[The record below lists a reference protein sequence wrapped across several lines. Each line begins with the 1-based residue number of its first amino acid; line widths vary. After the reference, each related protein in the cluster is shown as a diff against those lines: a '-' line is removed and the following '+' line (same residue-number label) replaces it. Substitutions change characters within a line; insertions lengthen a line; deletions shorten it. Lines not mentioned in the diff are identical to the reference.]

1 MRSNRTD
8 KTELILWALLLLPL
22 LWFAAALAQAA
33 EQAQGLAEITVLLSE
48 LLQHPVTLHWCRNT
62 PKFLLAVLVI
72 YPLAVYCYKLDQA
85 DRRPGEEHGSAHWG
99 SVRQLNAKY
108 QNRKDK
114 VQNYIFS
121 QNIRFSTDSHAH
133 RHNLNVVVIGGS
145 GSGKTRFYV
154 KPNAMQAS
162 GSYLFLDPKG
172 ELVRSLGG
180 YFESLGI
187 PVTVIDLVHFKGHYN
202 PMHYIDSDEDAVKL
216 AYAIVNNTKPK
227 DSPASGGDKFWDD
240 ASVLLI
246 SALILYLIYE
256 APVSE
261 QNFST
266 LMYMIQNC
274 QMEEGDMGPNPLEM
288 LFNELQERDPLHPAV
303 LQFNSF
309 KLGSTKTLQSVL
321 ITASAN
327 LYMFNTAQ
335 FAEMTNTDTMFL
347 PRLGLEKRVIFCVIP
362 DNDKTYNFLITMLYT
377 QLFDQLFRLA
387 DSEPKFDGAL
397 PVHVRFMMDEFANGV
412 TRSTPKT
419 VGITDKSVA

>member
-33 EQAQGLAEITVLLSE
+33 EQAHGLAEITALLSE
-48 LLQHPVTLHWCRNT
+48 LMQNPAALHWCQNT
-62 PKFLLAVLVI
+62 PKFLLAVLVM

-180 YFESLGI
+180 FYESLGI

-227 DSPASGGDKFWDD
+227 DAPASGGDKFWDD

-309 KLGSTKTLQSVL
+309 KEVGLHQNAAICADHRFCQPVYVQHRAVCRNDQHRHHVPA
-321 ITASAN
+321 ASGAGK
-327 LYMFNTAQ
+327 AC
-335 FAEMTNTDTMFL
+335 DFL
-347 PRLGLEKRVIFCVIP
+347 CHPG
-362 DNDKTYNFLITMLYT
+362 
-377 QLFDQLFRLA
+377 Q
-387 DSEPKFDGAL
+387 
-397 PVHVRFMMDEFANGV
+397 
-412 TRSTPKT
+412 
-419 VGITDKSVA
+419 

>member
-1 MRSNRTD
+1 MHSNRTD

-33 EQAQGLAEITVLLSE
+33 EQAHGLAEITALLSE
-48 LLQHPVTLHWCRNT
+48 LMQNPATLHWCQNT

-180 YFESLGI
+180 FYESLRI
-187 PVTVIDLVHFKGHYN
+187 PVTVIDLVHFKGHY
-202 PMHYIDSDEDAVKL
+202 
-216 AYAIVNNTKPK
+216 KPH
-227 DSPASGGDKFWDD
+227 
-240 ASVLLI
+240 
-246 SALILYLIYE
+246 AL
-256 APVSE
+256 
-261 QNFST
+261 
-266 LMYMIQNC
+266 
-274 QMEEGDMGPNPLEM
+274 
-288 LFNELQERDPLHPAV
+288 H
-303 LQFNSF
+303 
-309 KLGSTKTLQSVL
+309 
-321 ITASAN
+321 
-327 LYMFNTAQ
+327 
-335 FAEMTNTDTMFL
+335 
-347 PRLGLEKRVIFCVIP
+347 RLG
-362 DNDKTYNFLITMLYT
+362 
-377 QLFDQLFRLA
+377 
-387 DSEPKFDGAL
+387 
-397 PVHVRFMMDEFANGV
+397 
-412 TRSTPKT
+412 
-419 VGITDKSVA
+419 

>member
-1 MRSNRTD
+1 MHSNRTD

-33 EQAQGLAEITVLLSE
+33 EQAHGLAEITALLSE
-48 LLQHPVTLHWCRNT
+48 LMQNPAALHWCQNT
-62 PKFLLAVLVI
+62 PQFLLAVLVI

-99 SVRQLNAKY
+99 SVRRLNAKY

-180 YFESLGI
+180 FYESLGI

-227 DSPASGGDKFWDD
+227 DAPASGGDKFWDD

-362 DNDKTYNFLITMLYT
+362 DNDKTYNFLITSCT
-377 QLFDQLFRLA
+377 TA
-387 DSEPKFDGAL
+387 
-397 PVHVRFMMDEFANGV
+397 
-412 TRSTPKT
+412 RSAT
-419 VGITDKSVA
+419 G